1 MGCDHVKSIE
11 LDDSMLKNLKPREAA
26 SHKGTYGKVA
36 VIAGSKTMVGAAAF
50 AALSA
55 YRTGSGIVK
64 IVTESGN
71 EMALYALVPEAIIVT
86 YEREMKAFSK
96 VENELVDV
104 IRWADAVLIGPGL
117 GTDWYSN
124 CLLELVLENASSPI
138 VIDADGLTLLKDQL
152 RQLEMFEYPFVLT
165 PHFGEMCRLTER
177 SMEDMKQQSAE
188 IARGFSRNNNVITVL
203 KSHETLITA
212 GETTYVNR
220 FGNPGMATAGS
231 GDVLAGIIA
240 SLLGQGYEAEKC
252 AIMGVLIHSMAGD
265 FAKRKFGE
273 YSLLARDIIDSI
285 SDILKEI

>member
-1 MGCDHVKSIE
+1 MKSIE
-11 LDDSMLKNLKPREAA
+11 LDGSMLRNLKPREAA

-36 VIAGSKTMVGAAAF
+36 VIAGSKTMVGAATF

-71 EMALYALVPEAIIVT
+71 EMALFALVPEALVVT

-104 IRWADAVLIGPGL
+104 IRW
-117 GTDWYSN
+117 SH
-124 CLLELVLENASSPI
+124 
-138 VIDADGLTLLKDQL
+138 TLKGSV
-152 RQLEMFEYPFVLT
+152 E
-165 PHFGEMCRLTER
+165 
-177 SMEDMKQQSAE
+177 
-188 IARGFSRNNNVITVL
+188 TV
-203 KSHETLITA
+203 ITA

-240 SLLGQGYEAEKC
+240 SLLGQGYEAEMC
-252 AIMGVLIHSMAGD
+252 AIIGVLIHSMAGD
-265 FAKRKFGE
+265 LAKRKFGE

-285 SDILKEI
+285 SEILKGI

>member
-1 MGCDHVKSIE
+1 MKSIE
-11 LDDSMLKNLKPREAA
+11 LDDSMLRNLKPREAA

-36 VIAGSKTMVGAAAF
+36 VIAGSKTMVGTAAF

-71 EMALYALVPEAIIVT
+71 EMALFTLVPEALVVT

-124 CLLELVLENASSPI
+124 CLLKLVLENASSPI

-152 RQLEMFEYPFVLT
+152 RQLEMFKYPIVLT

-177 SMEDMKQQSAE
+177 SMDEMKQQSAE

-203 KSHETLITA
+203 KSHETVITA

-240 SLLGQGYEAEKC
+240 SLLGQGYETEMC
-252 AIMGVLIHSMAGD
+252 AIIGVLIHSMAGD
-265 FAKRKFGE
+265 LAKRKFGE

-285 SDILKEI
+285 SEILKGI

>member
-1 MGCDHVKSIE
+1 MKAID
-11 LDDSMLKNLKPREAA
+11 LDGSMLKNLKPRESA

-36 VIAGSKTMVGAAAF
+36 VIGGSKTMVGAAAF

-71 EMALYALVPEAIIVT
+71 EMALFALVPEALVVT

-124 CLLELVLENASSPI
+124 CLLKLVLENASSPI

-152 RQLEMFEYPFVLT
+152 RQLEMFKYPIVLT

-177 SMEDMKQQSAE
+177 SMDEMKQQSAK
-188 IARGFSRNNNVITVL
+188 IACGFSRNNNVITVL
-203 KSHETLITA
+203 KSHETVITA

-240 SLLGQGYEAEKC
+240 SLLGQGYEAEMC
-252 AIMGVLIHSMAGD
+252 AIIGVLIHSMAGD
-265 FAKRKFGE
+265 LAKRKFGE

-285 SDILKEI
+285 SDVLKDI